1 MRALLT
7 ILLFGTGIA
16 VGAWVQSL
24 ASPPPPANPYAELPL
39 VGEPR
44 ESAELAAVLQ
54 ADDPR
59 RLAQLVDGELL
70 EALAPA
76 LEPLQ
81 EIFEVKFV
89 GAAERKGD
97 ILSAYVASG
106 RDMSGQSFSVGV
118 VFRVSGG
125 KVVGVN

>member
-1 MRALLT
+1 MKAPLT
-7 ILLFGTGIA
+7 IFLVIAGIA
-16 VGAWVQSL
+16 AGAWAQSI
-24 ASPPPPANPYAELPL
+24 ASPPPPTNPYAELPV

-54 ADDPR
+54 SDDPR
-59 RLAQLVDGELL
+59 RLAQMVDDELL
-70 EALAPA
+70 QALAPA

>member
-7 ILLFGTGIA
+7 ILLLGTGIA
-16 VGAWVQSL
+16 VGAWAQSL

-70 EALAPA
+70 QALAPA

>member
-1 MRALLT
+1 MKA
-7 ILLFGTGIA
+7 A
-16 VGAWVQSL
+16 VTVLVFVAGLAAGVWAQNL
-24 ASPPPPANPYAELPL
+24 ASPPTPPNPYPELPL
-39 VGEPR
+39 VAEP
-44 ESAELAAVLQ
+44 AAAHDLAAVIQ

-59 RLAQLVDGELL
+59 RLAQVADSDLL
-70 EALAPA
+70 EALGPA
-76 LEPLQ
+76 LQPLQ
-81 EIFEVKFV
+81 DIFEVKFV

-106 RDMSGQSFSVGV
+106 RDTSGQNFSVGL